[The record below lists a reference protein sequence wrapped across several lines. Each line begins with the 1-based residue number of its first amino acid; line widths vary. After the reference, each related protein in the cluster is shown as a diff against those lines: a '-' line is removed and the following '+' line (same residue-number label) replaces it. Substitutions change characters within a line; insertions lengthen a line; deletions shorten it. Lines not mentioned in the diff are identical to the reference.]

1 MLPSP
6 GCDPEINVLVLG
18 ARILE
23 KILSGKVEIDW
34 LLNVFPSE
42 VGVSVDHIILS
53 LDWLYMIGAVYIEG
67 ERIRAYE
74 INQY

>member
-6 GCDPEINVLVLG
+6 GCDPEINVVVLG
-18 ARILE
+18 AKVLK
-23 KILSGKVEIDW
+23 KISSGNVEVDW
-34 LLNVFPSE
+34 LLESFSTE

-74 INQY
+74 IN

>member
-6 GCDPEINVLVLG
+6 GCDPEINVVVLG
-18 ARILE
+18 AKVLK
-23 KILSGKVEIDW
+23 KISSESVEIDW
-34 LLNVFPSE
+34 LLESFSTE
-42 VGVSVDHIILS
+42 VGVSVDHVILS

-74 INQY
+74 IN

>member
-6 GCDPEINVLVLG
+6 GCDPEINVVVLG
-18 ARILE
+18 AKVLK
-23 KILSGKVEIDW
+23 KISFESVEIDW
-34 LLNVFPSE
+34 LLESFSTE
-42 VGVSVDHIILS
+42 VGVSVDHVILS

-74 INQY
+74 IN

>member
-6 GCDPEINVLVLG
+6 GCDPEINVVVLG
-18 ARILE
+18 AKVLK
-23 KILSGKVEIDW
+23 KISSENVEVDW
-34 LLNVFPSE
+34 LLESFSTE

-74 INQY
+74 IN

>member
-6 GCDPEINVLVLG
+6 GCDPETNVLVLG
-18 ARILE
+18 A
-23 KILSGKVEIDW
+23 KILKKISSEEVEIDW
-34 LLNVFPSE
+34 LLEVFSSE
-42 VGVSVDHIILS
+42 IGVSVDHVILS

-74 INQY
+74 VN